1 MMKKFV
7 QISSTRQMIFANNIT
22 YLKGMPV
29 FILREAFQYKM
40 HANACL
46 HFENKQ
52 AIQAVD

>member
-7 QISSTRQMIFANNIT
+7 HISSTRQMIFANNIT
-22 YLKGMPV
+22 YLKGMHV
-29 FILREAFQYKM
+29 FILREAFPYKM

-52 AIQAVD
+52 AT